1 MGQQQRSLVGNV
13 VFDETP
19 CDGGK
24 FNALQLPRGN
34 SVATVFRGLFQ
45 DEIRKNNFSPP
56 LISQRVCPAKP
67 AIQHIPKRLPQAL
80 AALPW
85 RVGVV
90 RKDLAVCRQYCPRHQ
105 HVDLKTPCMCMRADQ
120 RCKTSL
126 ARYPGIGAFLEQPQR
141 TADLIAQNTV
151 ATIEGRRGDVL
162 LQEGQC
168 HRGVAVL
175 RSQATHNGEHQI
187 GVSQQQ
193 LRCRIPSDG
202 NPFSREIFP
211 RHFLQEI
218 DDGAQDFAADRVAG
232 MRRKAEDHL
241 LVLRLVSCA
250 QCRSIAM
257 SSNSKPGMQ
266 AWERSSSRTATSPRA
281 VSIT

>member
-1 MGQQQRSLVGNV
+1 MGQQQRSLVGNA
-13 VFDETP
+13 VFDEAFG
-19 CDGGK
+19 DGGE
-24 FNALQLPRGN
+24 FSALQLPCGN
-34 SVATVFRGLFQ
+34 AVATVFRSLFQ
-45 DEIRKNNFSPP
+45 DEIRKNNFPSP
-56 LISQRVCPAKP
+56 LKGHRVCPAKP
-67 AIQHIPKRLPQAL
+67 AVQHIPKRLPQAL
-80 AALPW
+80 AALAR

-90 RKDLAVCRQYCPRHQ
+90 RKNLAVCRQYCPRHQ
-105 HVDLKTPCMCMRADQ
+105 HVDLKTPCVCMRADQ

-126 ARYPGIGAFLEQPQR
+126 VRYPGIGAFLEQPQR

-151 ATIEGRRGDVL
+151 ATIEGRRGNVL

-211 RHFLQEI
+211 RHFLQEV

-250 QCRSIAM
+250 QCLSIAM
-257 SSNSKPGMQ
+257 SSNSKPGVHT
-266 AWERSSSRTATSPRA
+266 WRLPPSRIATSPRA
-281 VSIT
+281 VSIA